1 MIIGI
6 DANEANSSNRVGI
19 GRFAL
24 ELLRQFYLLR
34 KEKSFRNIKFYLYLK
49 EQPGSDLPEASNGWQ
64 YLVFGPKFFW
74 TQLALPWQ
82 LYSQKVPL
90 DVFFSTSHY
99 GPRFSP
105 VATVVSVMDLS
116 FLYFPETFLKRDLW
130 QLKNWT
136 NYSVKKAAKVITISQ
151 ASKADIMKAYGIR
164 DEKIEVIYPGIDA
177 DLFNDRQETA
187 EKTRL
192 RLKYGLDSDYLLYI
206 GTLQPRK
213 NLKKLFQALELT
225 VKTKKDLK
233 LVITGKKGWLYQ
245 DLFEKREAKKLK
257 GKLIFTGFVP
267 DSDLPSLYRQAKALV
282 LPSLYEGFGI
292 PAVEAMACGIP
303 VAVSDISSLPEI
315 VGGAALLFDPYDAAQ
330 ISQAINSACY
340 NEKVRQRL
348 IASGKKRAA
357 FFSWQKSGRR
367 LLDTLIK
374 TAYA

>member
-1 MIIGI
+1 
-6 DANEANSSNRVGI
+6 
-19 GRFAL
+19 
-24 ELLRQFYLLR
+24 
-34 KEKSFRNIKFYLYLK
+34 
-49 EQPGSDLPEASNGWQ
+49 
-64 YLVFGPKFFW
+64 
-74 TQLALPWQ
+74 
-82 LYSQKVPL
+82 
-90 DVFFSTSHY
+90 
-99 GPRFSP
+99 
-105 VATVVSVMDLS
+105 
-116 FLYFPETFLKRDLW
+116 
-130 QLKNWT
+130 LKNWT

-164 DEKIEVIYPGIDA
+164 NEKIEVIYPGIDA

-213 NLKKLFQALELT
+213 NLKKLFKALELT

-357 FFSWQKSGRR
+357 FFSWQKSGWR

>member
-6 DANEANSSNRVGI
+6 DANEANSQNRVGI

-34 KEKSFRNIKFYLYLK
+34 KEKRFKNIKFYLYLK
-49 EQPGSDLPEASNGWQ
+49 EQPGPDLPEASNGWQ

-82 LYSQKVPL
+82 LYSQKIRP

-99 GPRFSP
+99 SPRFSP

-136 NYSVKKAAKVITISQ
+136 KYSVKRAAKVITISQ

-192 RLKYGLDSDYLLYI
+192 RLKYDLDSDYLLYI

-213 NLKKLFQALELT
+213 NLQKLFKALELT
-225 VKTKKDLK
+225 IKTKKDLK

-315 VGGAALLFDPYDAAQ
+315 VGGAALLFDPYNVAQ
-330 ISQAINSACY
+330 ISQDINSACY
-340 NEKVRQRL
+340 NEKVRQKL

-367 LLDTLIK
+367 LLETLIK

>member
-64 YLVFGPKFFW
+64 YLVFGPKLFW

-136 NYSVKKAAKVITISQ
+136 KYSVKGAQKVITISQ
-151 ASKADIMKAYGIR
+151 ASKADIIKNYRVSA
-164 DEKIEVIYPGIDA
+164 DKIEVVYPGINT
-177 DLFNDRQETA
+177 DLFNDKE
-187 EKTRL
+187 
-192 RLKYGLDSDYLLYI
+192 
-206 GTLQPRK
+206 
-213 NLKKLFQALELT
+213 
-225 VKTKKDLK
+225 
-233 LVITGKKGWLYQ
+233 KKG
-245 DLFEKREAKKLK
+245 EKSFIKRK
-257 GKLIFTGFVP
+257 
-267 DSDLPSLYRQAKALV
+267 YR
-282 LPSLYEGFGI
+282 
-292 PAVEAMACGIP
+292 
-303 VAVSDISSLPEI
+303 
-315 VGGAALLFDPYDAAQ
+315 
-330 ISQAINSACY
+330 
-340 NEKVRQRL
+340 
-348 IASGKKRAA
+348 
-357 FFSWQKSGRR
+357 
-367 LLDTLIK
+367 
-374 TAYA
+374 

>member
-6 DANEANSSNRVGI
+6 DANEANSQNRVGI

-34 KEKSFRNIKFYLYLK
+34 KEKGFRNIKFYLYLK
-49 EQPGSDLPEASNGWQ
+49 EQPGSHLPEVSDGWQ

-82 LYSQKVPL
+82 LYSQKVPV

-99 GPRFSP
+99 SPRFSP
-105 VATVVSVMDLS
+105 VSTVVSVMDLS

-136 NYSVKKAAKVITISQ
+136 AYSVKRAAKVITISD

-164 DEKIEVIYPGIDA
+164 DEKIEVIYPGINT

-192 RLKYGLDSDYLLYI
+192 RLKYDLDSDYLLYI

-213 NLKKLFQALELT
+213 NLKKLFKALELT
-225 VKTKKDLK
+225 VKTKTDLK
-233 LVITGKKGWLYQ
+233 LVITGKKGWLYE

-292 PAVEAMACGIP
+292 PAVEAMACGTP
-303 VAVSDISSLPEI
+303 VAVSNISSLPEI

-367 LLDTLIK
+367 LLNTLIK